1 MATDHGAFVPG
12 PRRRLAPTGQGPLD
26 GLTFAAKDNM
36 DVAGWV
42 TGAGNPDWRASRPPS
57 ERSAWAVQALLA
69 AGAAL
74 AGVTVSDELAFSLE
88 GRNAFDGTPV
98 NPACPNG
105 LPGGSSSGS
114 AVAVAAHHADIALGT
129 DTGGSVR
136 VPASFCGIFG
146 FRPSHGRVPMDGV
159 VPLAPSY
166 DTVGWFA
173 RSADLLQR
181 AGSVLLGGPEPD
193 ETAPIRLILAGDGF
207 DTMDSAHQAPLLSAA
222 GALGAQDV
230 CCLFDRQQAL
240 WLECYRVLQGAEI
253 WRAHG
258 DWIRSARPRFAPDIA
273 ARFADASCITE
284 AEVATM
290 ADIRGRIARHVHSLV
305 PVGTVML
312 LPTAP
317 GPALRRSADAAE
329 IGAFYTRA
337 LALTSVAGHTGL
349 PQLCLPATPAAGG
362 CPLGLSLIGWPNSDS
377 VLLRI
382 AAGWEANGDW
392 SPTQPIESAAC
403 ASPPGGSRSLA
414 GPTNS

>member
-1 MATDHGAFVPG
+1 MTVPLDPGAFVPG
-12 PRRRLAPTGQGPLD
+12 PTRRLAPTGSGPLD

-42 TGAGNPDWRASRPPS
+42 TGAGNPDWRASRPPA
-57 ERSAWAVQALLA
+57 ERSAGAVRALLA
-69 AGAAL
+69 AGAEL
-74 AGVTVSDELAFSLE
+74 AGATVSDELAFSLE

-98 NPACPNG
+98 NPACPDG
-105 LPGGSSSGS
+105 LSGGSSSGS
-114 AVAVAAHHADIALGT
+114 AVAVAAGLADIALGT

-173 RSADLLQR
+173 RSAAVLQK
-181 AGSVLLGGPEPD
+181 AGSVLLGAPEP
-193 ETAPIRLILAGDGF
+193 EGEIPPIRLTLASDAF
-207 DTMDSAHQAPLLSAA
+207 DMMDSAHQAPLLSAA
-222 GALGAQDV
+222 RALGAPEV
-230 CCLFDRQQAL
+230 CSLFDREQAL

-273 ARFADASCITE
+273 ARFTDAAGIGD
-284 AEVATM
+284 AEVAAM
-290 ADIRGRIARHVHSLV
+290 GEVRDRIARHVRGLV
-305 PVGTVML
+305 PAGSVLL

-317 GPALRRSADAAE
+317 GPALLRSADAAE

-337 LALTSVAGHTGL
+337 MALTSVAGHAGL
-349 PQLCLPATPAAGG
+349 PQLSIPAARTAGG
-362 CPLGLSLIGWPNSDS
+362 CPLGLSLIGWPNGDAA
-377 VLLRI
+377 LLRF
-382 AAGWEANGDW
+382 AAGWEAKGYW
-392 SPTQPIESAAC
+392 PPTH
-403 ASPPGGSRSLA
+403 PP
-414 GPTNS
+414 